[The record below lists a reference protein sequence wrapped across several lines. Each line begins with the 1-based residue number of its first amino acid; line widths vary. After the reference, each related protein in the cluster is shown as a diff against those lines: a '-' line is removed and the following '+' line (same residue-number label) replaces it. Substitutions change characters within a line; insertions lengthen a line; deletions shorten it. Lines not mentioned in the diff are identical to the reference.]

1 LTQVEDQLREE
12 ANDILACLDTLPL
25 GRAGTIKT
33 HLQDGNQARL
43 NGEYAKAAAS
53 LLRASEQVNRRDLIN
68 VASDSPK
75 GLVRMYQGA
84 LDHTQGRLEA
94 AISFYQQATDA
105 FGVSDRHNSG
115 ASLLALAV
123 AYQRLGETAK
133 ANDFIAE
140 GLPLLEPTSAR
151 RIAIERW
158 EKARRPAA
166 PPPSQPPPPPPPGN
180 PSPPPSNA
188 HRTPPYTPRDPDPPD
203 MGFIRVL
210 AAIAFIGFIA
220 GGAFIWLNRGAAA
233 LPLYLAAFL
242 ITLVIAVAFL
252 TWRMAQARTEDAIPS
267 QRAAVIERMRIPI
280 VVFGPGGL
288 PLLPGIDRLK
298 AVAPLYA
305 LEYIPP
311 KQRIAV
317 SSDLTVELSLV
328 VRYAIGGCD
337 EAARKR
343 DIRYAIYRL
352 PIETRQR
359 GAIARRP
366 DASVPELSM
375 ADLKRAWE
383 KRLLADL
390 QMTLSEVL
398 PGQSLDNLTCNQGGQ
413 RDTLC
418 AQLREKLSRRTEECG
433 LCIQEVSLIET
444 GQAKRD

>member
-1 LTQVEDQLREE
+1 
-12 ANDILACLDTLPL
+12 
-25 GRAGTIKT
+25 
-33 HLQDGNQARL
+33 
-43 NGEYAKAAAS
+43 
-53 LLRASEQVNRRDLIN
+53 
-68 VASDSPK
+68 
-75 GLVRMYQGA
+75 
-84 LDHTQGRLEA
+84 
-94 AISFYQQATDA
+94 
-105 FGVSDRHNSG
+105 
-115 ASLLALAV
+115 
-123 AYQRLGETAK
+123 
-133 ANDFIAE
+133 
-140 GLPLLEPTSAR
+140 
-151 RIAIERW
+151 
-158 EKARRPAA
+158 
-166 PPPSQPPPPPPPGN
+166 
-180 PSPPPSNA
+180 
-188 HRTPPYTPRDPDPPD
+188 
-203 MGFIRVL
+203 
-210 AAIAFIGFIA
+210 
-220 GGAFIWLNRGAAA
+220 
-233 LPLYLAAFL
+233 
-242 ITLVIAVAFL
+242 
-252 TWRMAQARTEDAIPS
+252 
-267 QRAAVIERMRIPI
+267 
-280 VVFGPGGL
+280 VV
-288 PLLPGIDRLK
+288 
-298 AVAPLYA
+298 PLYA